1 MATVQSFGSYQ
12 SFGTPAPSGLAT
24 VGESWR
30 GGRVYTQGCLATY
43 AEIYRRQPNVRTVID
58 YIARNIAQLPI
69 QVFRRVSDTDRI
81 RLFDHPVAQ
90 WLWKPNGST
99 TQYRLIESFVSDICI
114 YWMACWLKVRM
125 PLGRIGLIR
134 IPPQQLEVLG
144 WLLPRALLW
153 TTPDGIKQPL
163 DLDDVVFVSG
173 YDPCDPCGACP
184 PLETLRSTLA
194 EEASARVYRASYW
207 ENAARIEGVIERPAT
222 APKWTADQKASF
234 REQWQ
239 SRFAGPRNSGQTPVL
254 EDGMSWKATAFSAKD
269 SEYIDARK
277 LTAEECARAYHVPL
291 PMVGILDHATYSNV
305 KEQHKQLYQDTL
317 GPWLEWLQEE
327 LERQLLVEATDTDQ
341 VYIEFN
347 LSDKLKGSFEEQ
359 AASLQVLVGRPIM
372 TANEGR
378 ARLNLPAIHDDP
390 SADQLALPLNTS
402 SGPATA
408 LADQAA
414 VTDPTDPNA
423 PGAETQ
429 VKLYAA

>member
-1 MATVQSFGSYQ
+1 M
-12 SFGTPAPSGLAT
+12 
-24 VGESWR
+24 
-30 GGRVYTQGCLATY
+30 
-43 AEIYRRQPNVRTVID
+43 ID

-90 WLWKPNGST
+90 WLWEPNGST
-99 TQYRLIESFVSDICI
+99 AQYRLIESFVGDICI
-114 YWMACWLKVRM
+114 SWMACWLKVRM

-163 DLDDVVFVSG
+163 DLDDIVFAQS
-173 YDPCDPCGACP
+173 ACVTYP
-184 PLETLRSTLA
+184 IRAAPAALTLRSSTLA
-194 EEASARVYRASYW
+194 EEASARVNRASYW
-207 ENAARIEGVIERPAT
+207 ANAARIEGVIERPAT
-222 APKWTADQKASF
+222 APKWTADQKQSF

-254 EDGMSWKATAFSAKD
+254 EDGMAWKATAFSAKD
-269 SEYIDARK
+269 SEYIEARK
-277 LTAEECARAYHVPL
+277 LTAEECARAFHVPL

-317 GPWLEWLQEE
+317 RPVKLRMAAEGGTAAAG
-327 LERQLLVEATDTDQ
+327 RGDDIFDS
-341 VYIEFN
+341 VYIEVQPVRQTERRFPK
-347 LSDKLKGSFEEQ
+347 SRRR
-359 AASLQVLVGRPIM
+359 ALQGAGRPADHA

-378 ARLNLPAIHDDP
+378 AQLNLPAIHATIP
-390 SADQLALPLNTS
+390 PPINSRCRSALTADGNTVA
-402 SGPATA
+402 PEQARM
-408 LADQAA
+408 AD
-414 VTDPTDPNA
+414 TTLDPNA

-429 VKLYAA
+429 VKLYCRVAHRPLRTFWPSPLN